1 MAVYLYGR
9 VSTDHQELSA
19 DNQRQELLA
28 YAERHG
34 LQSPLPPMI
43 DEDQS
48 GNIPLR
54 DRPMG
59 RKLWDLVRP
68 GDHVIVTKQ
77 DRGWRN
83 IADAATTIE
92 AWNSMGIRLTIIES
106 GIDTG
111 TEHGELI
118 FHIMS
123 IFAAQERK
131 RIGKR
136 VRDAWAY
143 LKRNGKP
150 YAAARPFGYT
160 RKGKGKDGEWVPCQQ
175 ERSLAERVIAMRDS
189 GMSFE
194 KIAQRLACED
204 VRKPVLP
211 RKHARPW
218 YYPQDLWSLV
228 KAAEAG
234 YPVQPQAAWQ
244 ARATGPKQPSAGS
257 GALQPATAAS

>member
-34 LQSPLPPMI
+34 LQSALPPMI

-54 DRPMG
+54 QRPEG
-59 RKLWDLVRP
+59 GKLWNLVQP

-92 AWNSMGIRLTIIES
+92 AWNAMGVRLTIIES

-150 YAAARPFGYT
+150 YAAARPFGFT
-160 RKGKGKDGEWVPCQQ
+160 RKGKGKDGEWVPCPQ
-175 ERSLAERVIAMRDS
+175 ERALAERVISMRAT
-189 GMSFE
+189 GLSFE
-194 KIAQRLACED
+194 KIAQRLACEN
-204 VRKPVLP
+204 VTKPTP
-211 RKHARPW
+211 KKASRPW

-228 KAAEAG
+228 RAAEAG
-234 YPVQPQAAWQ
+234 FPVMPQASWQ
-244 ARATGPKQPSAGS
+244 ERATGQTQPSQGS
-257 GALQPATAAS
+257 GVPQPAHAAS